1 MHSKFKRRFIVFAA
15 VALVA
20 VGSGAAFAAT
30 QLGSPRQESQAIV
43 NDAAQQLGIEPSRLS
58 DALKKALQNRVD
70 AAVAA
75 GRMTKAEGDA
85 LKARIASEELP
96 IFLGGGH
103 RIGFGHGADLGAATS
118 YLGLTEAE
126 LRTQLAAGKS
136 LAQIAGDR
144 GKSVDGLIQAFVDA
158 ATKELE
164 AAVAAGRL
172 TEAQKQLILGDLKAR
187 ITEHVNGTMPAFH
200 RGPGIG
206 ATPPVLAAPTT

>member
-1 MHSKFKRRFIVFAA
+1 MQGKFKHRFIAFAA
-15 VALVA
+15 VALAA
-20 VGSGAAFAAT
+20 VGSGAAIAAT

-43 NDAAQQLGIEPSRLS
+43 NDAAQQLGIEPGRLS

-75 GRMTKAEGDA
+75 GRLTKAEGDA
-85 LKARIASEELP
+85 LKARIASDEVP

-103 RIGFGHGADLGAATS
+103 RGGFGHGADLAAAAS

-126 LRTQLAAGKS
+126 LRTQLAGGKN

-144 GKSVDGLIQAFVDA
+144 GKSVDGLIQALVDS

-172 TEAQKQLILGDLKAR
+172 TEAQKQAILTDLKAR
-187 ITEHVNGTMPAFH
+187 ITDRVNGTIPAFH
-200 RGPGIG
+200 GRPGLNGP
-206 ATPPVLAAPTT
+206 PPALVAPTA

>member
-1 MHSKFKRRFIVFAA
+1 MQYTFKRRLIPFVA
-15 VALVA
+15 VALA
-20 VGSGAAFAAT
+20 AIGSGAAFAAT

-43 NDAAQQLGIEPSRLS
+43 NDAAQQLGIDPSRLS
-58 DALKKALQNRVD
+58 NALKKALQNRVD

-75 GRMTKAEGDA
+75 GRLTKEEGDA
-85 LKARIASEELP
+85 LKARIASDEFP

-103 RIGFGHGADLGAATS
+103 RIGFGHGADLGAAAS

-126 LRTQLAAGKS
+126 LQTQLSAGKS

-144 GKSVDGLIQAFVDA
+144 GKSVEGLIQALVDA

-172 TEAQKQLILGDLKAR
+172 TEAQKQAILADLKAR
-187 ITEHVNGTMPAFH
+187 ITERVNGTIPAFH
-200 RGPGIG
+200 GGPPLG
-206 ATPPVLAAPTT
+206 APPPVFVAPTT